1 MASVTYH
8 LAMADSP
15 PHELTIDELAHETGA
30 TVRNIRAYQSR
41 GLLPPPTIRGRTGYY
56 GPDHVTRL
64 RMIQAMQGEGFRL
77 DAIQRLLQQPGGAG
91 EQIFNFGRILLNSF
105 GDQLPEFATSEQLE
119 GRFGAPLD
127 RRLVRKAEKLG
138 LLRSLGDERWE
149 IRNPTLMAAGERLAA
164 LGIPLS
170 HALAVAEQID
180 RHTRAIADAYVR
192 LFVSDIVGGDGLGDR
207 PPEDWARLNET
218 LQQLRP
224 LALEAVRAGFEQA
237 MSDAVERQVEKFLGR
252 R

>member
-1 MASVTYH
+1 MASVAYH
-8 LAMADSP
+8 RPMADSSS
-15 PHELTIDELAHETGA
+15 HELTIDELAQQTGA

-56 GPDHVTRL
+56 GHDHITRL

-91 EQIFNFGRILLNSF
+91 EQIFNFGRALLNSF
-105 GDQLPEFATSEQLE
+105 GDQTPEFATSEQLE
-119 GRFGAPLD
+119 ERFGAPLD
-127 RRLVRKAEKLG
+127 GRLVRKAEKLG

-164 LGIPLS
+164 MGIPLS

-192 LFVSDIVGGDGLGDR
+192 LFLSDVVGGDGLGDR

-224 LALEAVRAGFEQA
+224 LAVEAVRAGFEQA